1 MFGYIIVNKPEMKFK
16 EFDLYQSYY
25 CGLCRSLKDAY
36 GRLGQMTLSYD
47 MTFVIL
53 LLTSLYEPKTLA
65 GGRNCAVHP
74 LRKHCVRI
82 NQFSA
87 YGADMNLL
95 LSYYKC
101 LDDWEDEHKISRKA
115 MACSL
120 KRRFQKA
127 AEKYPGKKQV
137 IREKMEQIHDCEKKQ
152 CSDIDQVSGYF
163 GEIMAEIFAW
173 RQDEWEQDL
182 RSMGFFLGKFI
193 YLMDA
198 YEDVE
203 QDQKTGN
210 YNVFLRMSQQE
221 GFEQNSERILS
232 MMMSECAR
240 AFERLPIVENAE
252 ILRNILYSGVWRRFE
267 LVKGR
272 REGK

>member
-1 MFGYIIVNKPEMKFK
+1 MFGYIIINKPEMKFK
-16 EFDLYQSYY
+16 EFDIYKSYY

-53 LLTSLYEPKTLA
+53 LLTSLYEPETLT
-65 GGRNCAVHP
+65 GSTRCAAHP
-74 LRKHCVRI
+74 FKKHCVRR
-82 NQFSA
+82 NQFSE

-101 LDDWEDEHKISRKA
+101 LDDWEDEHKINKKV
-115 MACSL
+115 MAWSL
-120 KRRFQKA
+120 QRRFQNA
-127 AEKYPGKKQV
+127 VREYPKKEQV
-137 IREKMEQIHDCEKKQ
+137 IRENMKQIHNCENRK
-152 CSDIDQVSGYF
+152 CSDLDQASGCF
-163 GEIMAEIFAW
+163 GGIMAEIFAW
-173 RQDEWEQDL
+173 RQDEWEKEL
-182 RSMGFFLGKFI
+182 RRMGFFLGKFI

-210 YNVFLRMSQQE
+210 YNVFLEEYGQAGFQQKAE
-221 GFEQNSERILS
+221 GILS
-232 MMMSECAR
+232 MMMAECAR
-240 AFERLPIVENAE
+240 AFERLPIVENTG
-252 ILRNILYSGVWRRFE
+252 ILRNILYSGVWCRYE
-267 LVKGR
+267 LVKCR

>member
-1 MFGYIIVNKPEMKFK
+1 
-16 EFDLYQSYY
+16 
-25 CGLCRSLKDAY
+25 
-36 GRLGQMTLSYD
+36 
-47 MTFVIL
+47 
-53 LLTSLYEPKTLA
+53 
-65 GGRNCAVHP
+65 
-74 LRKHCVRI
+74 
-82 NQFSA
+82 
-87 YGADMNLL
+87 
-95 LSYYKC
+95 
-101 LDDWEDEHKISRKA
+101 
-115 MACSL
+115 
-120 KRRFQKA
+120 
-127 AEKYPGKKQV
+127 
-137 IREKMEQIHDCEKKQ
+137 
-152 CSDIDQVSGYF
+152 
-163 GEIMAEIFAW
+163 MAEIFAW